1 MMKYVSMAAMG
12 LIVGALAKFF
22 YIGDNGNGWI
32 MSMVLGLA
40 GSFAAG
46 FVGSMLDKEPGTQL
60 KPAGFIYSILGAMI
74 LIFVAKQLGIQV

>member
-1 MMKYVSMAAMG
+1 MKYLSMAVMG

-60 KPAGFIYSILGAMI
+60 KPAGFLYSVLGAMV
-74 LIFVAKQLGIQV
+74 LIFVAKQLGVQV

>member
-1 MMKYVSMAAMG
+1 MKYLSMAVMG
-12 LIVGALAKFF
+12 LIVGALAKVL

-60 KPAGFIYSILGAMI
+60 KPAGFIWSVVGAMV
-74 LIFVAKQLGIQV
+74 LIFVAKQFGMEL

>member
-1 MMKYVSMAAMG
+1 MKYLSMAAMG
-12 LIVGALAKFF
+12 LIVGALAKLF

-46 FVGSMLDKEPGTQL
+46 FAGSMLDKEPGTQL
-60 KPAGFIYSILGAMI
+60 KPAGFIYSILGAMV
-74 LIFVAKQLGIQV
+74 LIFIAKRFGLQV

>member
-1 MMKYVSMAAMG
+1 MKYLSMAVMG
-12 LIVGALAKFF
+12 LIVGALAKVL

-60 KPAGFIYSILGAMI
+60 KPAGFIYSILGAMV

>member
-1 MMKYVSMAAMG
+1 MKYVSMAIMG
-12 LIVGALAKFF
+12 LIVGALAKLF

-46 FVGSMLDKEPGTQL
+46 FVGSMLDKNPGTQL
-60 KPAGFIYSILGAMI
+60 KPAGFITSVVGAMV
-74 LIFVAKQLGIQV
+74 LIFIAKRFGIAV